1 LTALLDIKDYRLD
14 IGTFDGPV
22 HVLKGINL
30 TVNRGDT
37 LGIVGESGS
46 GKTVLV
52 RSVLGIGPRNAK
64 VTEGSIAF
72 DGQDITCLPEKD
84 WAKIRGIRISMIFQ
98 DPMTYLNPLFTI
110 GQQISDV
117 IAAHEKAGGQ
127 GVSSKAARR
136 TRTEELLDQVGLPN
150 PSMLFSQY
158 PHQLSGGMRQRVL
171 IAMALAGKPDL
182 LIADEPT
189 TALDV
194 TVQAQVL
201 DLINSLVERLN
212 LTVVMISHDIGAIAT
227 VAKRCAVMYKGEI
240 VEQGLTADILNR
252 PQHEYTQRLLA
263 AVPDIDI
270 VPARVAERVAARAA
284 AVKPKTP
291 VRLLE
296 ALDLKKIYSSQSGT
310 EVAAVNSVNLSV
322 DTGEIFGVVGESGS
336 GKSTLA
342 RMLLRLIEP
351 TSGDVIFGGT
361 NISDLTGE
369 PLRKMRRHMQ
379 FVFQNPHSALNGRHT
394 IGDAIG
400 EPLRIQTDMRSREI
414 EARTEALLDIVQ
426 LPKMFKYRYPHELSG
441 GQKQRVCIARA
452 IALNPRLLIL
462 DEPTSALDISVQAQ
476 VLEFLQQ
483 LRAEL
488 NLTYVFISHDLAVI
502 RQICDRTI
510 VMKRGEIV
518 ESGETE
524 QIFLS
529 PQQDYTRALIESG
542 RKTSQAAN
550 LRR

>member
-1 LTALLDIKDYRLD
+1 MTGPLLDIKDYRLD
-14 IGTFDGPV
+14 IATFDGAV

-52 RSVLGIGPRNAK
+52 RSVLGIGPRNSK
-64 VTEGSIAF
+64 VVEGSIAF
-72 DGQDITCLPEKD
+72 DGQDMTHLSEKD

-110 GQQISDV
+110 GRQIADV
-117 IAAHEKAGGQ
+117 IAAHEKAAGN

-136 TRTEELLDQVGLPN
+136 IRTEELLDQVGLPN

-171 IAMALAGKPDL
+171 IAMALAGKPDI

-201 DLINSLVERLN
+201 DLINSLVEKLN
-212 LTVVMISHDIGAIAT
+212 LTVIMISHDIGAIAT
-227 VAKRCAVMYKGEI
+227 IAKRCAVMYKGEI
-240 VEQGLTADILNR
+240 VEQGLTSDILNR
-252 PQHEYTQRLLA
+252 PQHEYTQHLLA
-263 AVPDIDI
+263 AVPDID
-270 VPARVAERVAARAA
+270 AA
-284 AVKPKTP
+284 AEKLAAEPAAVEPAKPDI
-291 VRLLE
+291 LLE
-296 ALDLKKIYSSQSGT
+296 AIDLKKVYHSQSGAEFT
-310 EVAAVNSVNLSV
+310 AVNSLSLSV
-322 DTGEIFGVVGESGS
+322 KTGEIFGVVGESGS

-351 TSGDVIFGGT
+351 TSGDVIFDGT
-361 NISDLTGE
+361 NITGLAGE
-369 PLRKMRRHMQ
+369 PLRQMRRHMQ

-400 EPLRIQTDMRSREI
+400 EPLRIQTPMSRRDI

-426 LPKMFKYRYPHELSG
+426 LPKAFKYRYPHELSG

-476 VLEFLQQ
+476 VLDFLQE

-488 NLTYVFISHDLAVI
+488 GLTYVFISHNLAVI

-518 ESGETE
+518 EQGDTE
-524 QIFLS
+524 QIFLE
-529 PQQDYTRALIESG
+529 PRQDYTRQLIESG
-542 RKTSQAAN
+542 RKTSRAAN
-550 LRR
+550 L

>member
-1 LTALLDIKDYRLD
+1 MSLLDIKDYRLD
-14 IGTFDGPV
+14 IDTFDGPV

-30 TVNRGDT
+30 SINRGDT

-52 RSVLGIGPRNAK
+52 RSVLGIGPRNAR
-64 VTEGSIAF
+64 VIEGGISF
-72 DGQDITCLPEKD
+72 DGQNITNLSEKE

-98 DPMTYLNPLFTI
+98 DPMTYLNPLFSI
-110 GQQISDV
+110 GRQISDV
-117 IAAHEKAGGQ
+117 IAAHEKAAGH
-127 GVSSKAARR
+127 GVSPKAARR

-150 PSMLFSQY
+150 PAMLFSQY

-171 IAMALAGKPDL
+171 IAMALAGKPDI

-201 DLINSLVERLN
+201 DLINSLVEKLN
-212 LTVVMISHDIGAIAT
+212 LTVIMISHDIGAIAT
-227 VAKRCAVMYKGEI
+227 VARRCAVMYKGEI
-240 VEQGLTADILNR
+240 VEQGLTRDILSN
-252 PQHEYTQRLLA
+252 PQHDYTKRLLS
-263 AVPDIDI
+263 AVPDIDAA
-270 VPARVAERVAARAA
+270 PERVAARPAA
-284 AVKPKTP
+284 GEPAKS
-291 VRLLE
+291 RFLLE
-296 ALDLKKIYSSQSGT
+296 AVDLKKVYRSQSGEDFT
-310 EVAAVNSVNLSV
+310 AVNSLSLSV
-322 DTGEIFGVVGESGS
+322 RTGEIFGVVGESGS

-342 RMLLRLIEP
+342 RMLLRLIDP
-351 TSGDVIFGGT
+351 TSGDVIFDGE
-361 NISDLTGE
+361 NISGLSE
-369 PLRKMRRHMQ
+369 KALRAMRRHMQ

-400 EPLRIQTDMRSREI
+400 EPLRLQTKMGRREI
-414 EARTEALLDIVQ
+414 EARIEALLDIVQ
-426 LPKMFKYRYPHELSG
+426 LPRLFKYRYPHELSG

-452 IALNPRLLIL
+452 IALNPRLLVL

-483 LRAEL
+483 LRAEM
-488 NLTYVFISHDLAVI
+488 NLTYVFISHNLAVI

-510 VMKRGEIV
+510 VMKHGEIV
-518 ESGETE
+518 EQGETE
-524 QIFLS
+524 QIFLH
-529 PQQDYTRALIESG
+529 PREDYTRTLIESG

-550 LRR
+550 L

>member
-1 LTALLDIKDYRLD
+1 MSLLDIKDYRLD
-14 IGTFDGPV
+14 IDTFDGPV

-30 TVNRGDT
+30 SINRGDT

-52 RSVLGIGPRNAK
+52 RSVLGIGPRNAR
-64 VTEGSIAF
+64 VIEGGISF
-72 DGQDITCLPEKD
+72 DGQNITNLSEKE

-98 DPMTYLNPLFTI
+98 DPMTYLNPLFSI
-110 GQQISDV
+110 GRQISDV
-117 IAAHEKAGGQ
+117 IAAHEKAAGH
-127 GVSSKAARR
+127 GVSPKAARR

-150 PSMLFSQY
+150 PAMLFSQY

-171 IAMALAGKPDL
+171 IAMALAGKPDI

-201 DLINSLVERLN
+201 DLINSLVEKLN
-212 LTVVMISHDIGAIAT
+212 LTVIMISHDIGAIAT
-227 VAKRCAVMYKGEI
+227 VARRCAVMYKGEI
-240 VEQGLTADILNR
+240 VEQGVTRDILTN
-252 PQHEYTQRLLA
+252 PQHDYTKRLLS
-263 AVPDIDI
+263 AVPDIDAA
-270 VPARVAERVAARAA
+270 PERVVARPAAGEPAKSRF
-284 AVKPKTP
+284 
-291 VRLLE
+291 LLE
-296 ALDLKKIYSSQSGT
+296 AVDLKKVYRSQSGEDFT
-310 EVAAVNSVNLSV
+310 AVNSLSLSV
-322 DTGEIFGVVGESGS
+322 RTGEIFGVVGESGS

-342 RMLLRLIEP
+342 RMLLRLIDP
-351 TSGDVIFGGT
+351 TSGDVIFDGE
-361 NISDLTGE
+361 NISGLSE
-369 PLRKMRRHMQ
+369 KALRAMRRHMQ

-400 EPLRIQTDMRSREI
+400 EPLRLQTKMGRREI
-414 EARTEALLDIVQ
+414 EARIEALLDIVQ
-426 LPKMFKYRYPHELSG
+426 LPRLFKYRYPHELSG

-452 IALNPRLLIL
+452 IALNPRLLVL

-483 LRAEL
+483 LRAEM
-488 NLTYVFISHDLAVI
+488 NLTYVFISHNLAVI

-510 VMKRGEIV
+510 VMKHGEIV
-518 ESGETE
+518 EQGETE
-524 QIFLS
+524 QIFLH
-529 PQQDYTRALIESG
+529 PREDYTRTLIESG

-550 LRR
+550 L